1 MGRGLSAKR
10 SKTPVLKRQ
19 RSLSTRIAKMRKS
32 HSEGKPIDFQED
44 GNESEM
50 SWATEKDE
58 ESISETDVLTKYKTA
73 ARFTNGA
80 LALALEMCATG
91 GTSLHAVCKAS
102 DEYIVAKC
110 ATVYLKSVDENNR
123 PTSKGVA
130 FPTNVSVN
138 NVVCHYTSM
147 NSDYTLV
154 DGDVVKIHLGCHID
168 GYPAIAGHT
177 IVVGGA
183 AADPVTANVIH
194 GAHVACAAV
203 VRMLHPGE
211 ENGAITDLIENVAK
225 HFGVEAVEGVL
236 SHRVKRFI
244 VDGQKSIIGRRQLD
258 AEPRHDTETMEID
271 TNHVYNIDIVFSS
284 GEWKLRPSD
293 AHPTTMYRRNEVQA
307 PLRMKSARQ
316 ALMEIRK
323 RFLSF
328 PFVVKDVFPGEVP
341 KSKFGV
347 KSLAEVGLADPLPV
361 MESKGTAIIARF
373 SCTVAVTERTI
384 DVLCGLSPTPNVDV
398 TFPAAL
404 KAILTRPLT
413 HAKATTLTTTD

>member
-1 MGRGLSAKR
+1 
-10 SKTPVLKRQ
+10 
-19 RSLSTRIAKMRKS
+19 MRKS
-32 HSEGKPIDFQED
+32 HSEGKPIDFQEV

-80 LALALEMCATG
+80 LALEMCATG
-91 GTSLHAVCKAS
+91 GTSLHAVCNAS

-130 FPTNVSVN
+130 FPTNS
-138 NVVCHYTSM
+138 HYTSM
-147 NSDYTLV
+147 NSDYTLA
-154 DGDVVKIHLGCHID
+154 DGDVVKIHLGCHIN

-258 AEPRHDTETMEID
+258 AEPSR
-271 TNHVYNIDIVFSS
+271 
-284 GEWKLRPSD
+284 G
-293 AHPTTMYRRNEVQA
+293 TTRRQW
-307 PLRMKSARQ
+307 RSTQ
-316 ALMEIRK
+316 I
-323 RFLSF
+323 
-328 PFVVKDVFPGEVP
+328 
-341 KSKFGV
+341 
-347 KSLAEVGLADPLPV
+347 
-361 MESKGTAIIARF
+361 T
-373 SCTVAVTERTI
+373 CTVHNDWLNLIMDTMR
-384 DVLCGLSPTPNVDV
+384 LSQSLWTPW
-398 TFPAAL
+398 PPSA
-404 KAILTRPLT
+404 
-413 HAKATTLTTTD
+413 